1 MSKAKST
8 SRAEAVP
15 TVLTREQLEAER
27 AERDGTD
34 GTDGTEQPVAID
46 AEPPPPPPGST
57 MPEPAPLAT
66 KPAEFPLGVEE
77 WALGRQDGR
86 ILLAGFRGYVR
97 ATFGAGEK
105 RMRYEWTREFEA
117 WRARPTT

>member
-15 TVLTREQLEAER
+15 TVLTREQLDAER
-27 AERDGTD
+27 D

-57 MPEPAPLAT
+57 MPEPAT